1 MNTDKRIVYIDGLEI
16 GFKGGNTLL
25 ELIDKEK
32 INIKKYGKS
41 LEYHKIHLEY
51 LTKSINKYLSQWDN
65 VKLGDE
71 VHYKK

>member
-1 MNTDKRIVYIDGLEI
+1 MPKRKRINMSTDKRIVYIDGLEI

-41 LEYHKIHLEY
+41 LDYHK
-51 LTKSINKYLSQWDN
+51 
-65 VKLGDE
+65 
-71 VHYKK
+71 